1 LARQKISAAALFRKA
16 VDPASG
22 ITNWEQGMD
31 YQVFEGHWSSLP
43 DFQQLTPIK
52 TGVSSDLGL
61 RSGTRDKNVALR
73 FHGYFQAPRD
83 GAYTFS
89 VVSAGSHQL
98 SLGLP
103 SVKAVGTATLEAPKR
118 FRLGQVLAPGIKS
131 SWTEMEG
138 TVSFVSRKGLGGFQ
152 FELSSETGR
161 LGVDIGDGSSV
172 SPESLL
178 GSRVRVVGICRT
190 TYTLDGQLTAGV
202 MWVPNLTQVTVLE
215 SAAKHWPL
223 ANTNSES
230 GQLPLLTA
238 LGQIIQM
245 KREEAARGYPVK
257 VRGVVVWSGGST
269 CQICDPTG
277 GIYVDAHELV
287 DKSPLP
293 LRAREYWE
301 IEGVTEGRF
310 SPIIMAR
317 RAVRLGLGTPPE
329 PTQPTIDQLLNGT
342 LDAQY
347 VEIQGIATEV
357 HTNRLTM
364 LTRGGKIQVYLVPP
378 MWDGE
383 PSVLTEDGSIQQDW
397 SSAHVAA
404 LKSYEGALL
413 RVRGSLSPVKNRV
426 TLQFTAGEVQMRAAV
441 ISVDRP
447 APLDPFDAP
456 AKRAAELLMFDAQ
469 ATAFQPVKVTGQV
482 LHQRNGEI
490 CLMDGNQGLRFIP
503 RQPVKFTAGDVVE
516 VAGFPELGGPSP
528 VLREADARKIGQSAL
543 PRPQRLLASAPLLFN
558 GSYDSTLVQL
568 QARLINLSAEHDD
581 LVLGLQMGPHFFV
594 ARLEKPQGTV
604 HSIPVG
610 SLLDVTG
617 VYVGRGTT
625 PGQGIDAF
633 ELLLNS
639 PSDIR
644 VLAQPSW
651 WTLKRLAGIVG
662 LLVGVIAGSSV
673 WIGLLRRQV
682 EQRTQQLRR
691 EISEREQ
698 AEQQRA
704 VEAERSRIARDLH
717 DDLGSSLTE
726 ISLLA
731 DAGPGSP
738 PSFKKAGN
746 RFHLISEKAR
756 TLINALDVIVW
767 LVNPRKD
774 SLPFLA
780 SYLSSYAEEYLSA
793 SGIAC
798 RLKIPLNLP
807 PLPLS
812 AETRHGLFLAVK
824 ETLNNAVRH
833 AGAREVLLELS
844 TAGSE
849 LSISIA
855 DNGRGF
861 EPAVVSRGNGL
872 NNLHERLTRL
882 GGRCVLQSTPGK
894 GTTVVLTFP
903 LPAAPAVPIQSH
915 SEPLENP

>member
-1 LARQKISAAALFRKA
+1 
-16 VDPASG
+16 
-22 ITNWEQGMD
+22 
-31 YQVFEGHWSSLP
+31 
-43 DFQQLTPIK
+43 
-52 TGVSSDLGL
+52 
-61 RSGTRDKNVALR
+61 
-73 FHGYFQAPRD
+73 
-83 GAYTFS
+83 
-89 VVSAGSHQL
+89 
-98 SLGLP
+98 
-103 SVKAVGTATLEAPKR
+103 
-118 FRLGQVLAPGIKS
+118 
-131 SWTEMEG
+131 
-138 TVSFVSRKGLGGFQ
+138 
-152 FELSSETGR
+152 
-161 LGVDIGDGSSV
+161 
-172 SPESLL
+172 
-178 GSRVRVVGICRT
+178 
-190 TYTLDGQLTAGV
+190 
-202 MWVPNLTQVTVLE
+202 
-215 SAAKHWPL
+215 
-223 ANTNSES
+223 
-230 GQLPLLTA
+230 
-238 LGQIIQM
+238 
-245 KREEAARGYPVK
+245 
-257 VRGVVVWSGGST
+257 
-269 CQICDPTG
+269 
-277 GIYVDAHELV
+277 
-287 DKSPLP
+287 
-293 LRAREYWE
+293 
-301 IEGVTEGRF
+301 
-310 SPIIMAR
+310 
-317 RAVRLGLGTPPE
+317 
-329 PTQPTIDQLLNGT
+329 
-342 LDAQY
+342 
-347 VEIQGIATEV
+347 
-357 HTNRLTM
+357 
-364 LTRGGKIQVYLVPP
+364 
-378 MWDGE
+378 
-383 PSVLTEDGSIQQDW
+383 
-397 SSAHVAA
+397 
-404 LKSYEGALL
+404 
-413 RVRGSLSPVKNRV
+413 
-426 TLQFTAGEVQMRAAV
+426 MRAAD

-482 LHQRNGEI
+482 LHQRDGEAYM
-490 CLMDGNQGLRFIP
+490 MDANQGLRFIP
-503 RQPVKFTAGDVVE
+503 RQPVKFSAGDVVE

-594 ARLEKPQGTV
+594 ARLGKPQGTV
-604 HSIPVG
+604 NSIPVG

-625 PGQGIDAF
+625 PGQGIDTF

-644 VLAQPSW
+644 VLARPSW

-662 LLVGVIAGSSV
+662 LLAGIIAGSSV

-738 PSFKKAGN
+738 PSFEKAGN

-767 LVNPRKD
+767 LINPRKD

-780 SYLSSYAEEYLSA
+780 SYLGSYAEEYLSA

-807 PLPLS
+807 PVPLS

-833 AGAREVLLELS
+833 AAAREVLLELS
-844 TAGSE
+844 MVGSE
-849 LSISIA
+849 LGISIS

-872 NNLHERLTRL
+872 NNLQERLTRL

-903 LPAAPAVPIQSH
+903 LPAAPAVPLQSYP
-915 SEPLENP
+915 EPLENP